1 MISEYTKNDLAP
13 ILNIINNAAL
23 KYKGIIP
30 DCCWKEPYMPKQELI
45 NEFDNGVRMFGYDKD
60 NRLLGVMGI
69 QEVENVTLIRHAY
82 TYSDYQGMGIGKSL
96 LQYLFKINKSS
107 SLLVGTWKDATW
119 AIRFYMKNGF
129 VLHTRKQTNL
139 LLERYWQVPLKQVEN
154 SVVLEKQ
161 IPKEY

>member
-69 QEVENVTLIRHAY
+69 QEVENITLIRHAY

-154 SVVLEKQ
+154 SLVLEKQ
-161 IPKEY
+161 S

>member
-69 QEVENVTLIRHAY
+69 QEVENITLIRHAY

-161 IPKEY
+161 AF